1 MTVFTAADLSPNAS
15 LREVFSAHMARQP
28 KASVSANAGATNEI
42 AAARS
47 DAAFRALAALCRDL
61 LLQRWGKTQLEDI
74 ETVASGKMR
83 RVHYLSMEFLLGR
96 ALGNAI
102 AALGTMQ
109 ELRDLLAEL
118 GLDLS
123 EVLEGELD
131 AALGN
136 GGLGRLAACFL
147 DSFAELGL
155 PAFGY
160 GLRYQFGMF
169 AQRIEQGQQVEVPDD
184 WMRFGNAWEIER
196 PELRYQVAFGGAM
209 TGTGADRAWQPSE
222 IVLATAFDFIV
233 PAHHSERVA
242 TLRQWRASASE
253 TIDFKAFCRG
263 DIAAAGAQHLQVDA
277 LNWVL
282 YPDDSTQAGRELRLR
297 QEMLLVGASVQDII
311 ARHLRQGGVIAELG
325 LRNAIHLNDT
335 HPALAPV
342 ELMRLL
348 IDEHSLSFD
357 AAWQITQ
364 QAVSYTNHTLM
375 PEALETWPVAQ
386 FERVLPRHLEL
397 IYQIN
402 ARFLAAVRVR
412 VANNVGLVA
421 RVSLIDE
428 GNITL
433 GQERRVRMANLAIIA
448 SHKVN
453 GVAALHSQLMTQT
466 IFADFAKLL
475 PQRFHN
481 VTNGVTPRRWLAQCN
496 PGLAGLLDCTIGKEW
511 RKDTNQLA
519 LLAKHANEP
528 TIGGEF
534 LALKH
539 ANKQRLAARI
549 KRDLGLIIN
558 PNSLFDVQI
567 KRIHE
572 YKRQML
578 NLLHVVARYQAILA
592 APAAD
597 RSSFV
602 PRTVIIAGKA
612 ASAYHT
618 AKQIIRLAHDIS
630 DVVNN
635 DVRVGDRLKLV
646 FMPNYGVSLAEL
658 IIPAADLSEQIST
671 AGTEASGTG
680 NMKLALNGACTIG
693 TYDGANIEMA
703 QAIGAENVFEFG
715 LHSEAVTKRKQEGY
729 DPAALAG
736 SNPVLAEVLNAIGS
750 GAFCSDDP
758 CRYQALM
765 QDLQHRDQYFLLA
778 DFADYLRAQ
787 SAVDVLYQNPASW
800 AECALRN
807 VSGMGSFSVDRTV
820 AEYVERV
827 WQPDA
832 VRALVSSFDVG

>member
-1 MTVFTAADLSPNAS
+1 MTI
-15 LREVFSAHMARQP
+15 FSAAELPPSMSVVEAFSVRIAQQP
-28 KASVSANAGATNEI
+28 DAGLPVN
-42 AAARS
+42 
-47 DAAFRALAALCRDL
+47 AAFRALASVCRDL
-61 LLQRWGKTQLEDI
+61 LLQRWGKTQVEDMQ
-74 ETVASGKMR
+74 TVASGKMR

-102 AALGTMQ
+102 AALGATQ
-109 ELRDLLAEL
+109 ELRNLLEKL

-169 AQRIEQGQQVEVPDD
+169 AQRIEHGQQVEVPDD
-184 WMRFGNAWEIER
+184 WMRLGNAWEVER
-196 PELRYQVAFGGAM
+196 PELRYSVGFGGEM
-209 TGTGADRAWQPSE
+209 VGAGPDRIWQPGE
-222 IVLATAFDFIV
+222 FVLATAFDFIV
-233 PAHHSERVA
+233 PAHHSERVS

-253 TIDFKAFCRG
+253 TIDFKALCRG
-263 DIAAAGAQHLQVDA
+263 DVAAAGAQRLQVDA

-282 YPDDSTQAGRELRLR
+282 YPDDSTLAGRELRLR
-297 QEMLLVGASVQDII
+297 QEMLLVSASVQDII
-311 ARHLRQGGVIAELG
+311 ARHLKEGGAIAALG
-325 LRNAIHLNDT
+325 ARNAIHLNDT

-348 IDEHSLSFD
+348 IDEHRLSFD
-357 AAWQITQ
+357 DAWQITQ

-386 FERVLPRHLEL
+386 IERVLPRHLEL

-402 ARFLAAVRVR
+402 ARFLAAVRLR
-412 VANNVGLVA
+412 VPNDAGLVS

-428 GNITL
+428 GNIAR
-433 GQERRVRMANLAIIA
+433 GQERRVRMASLAIIA

-453 GVAALHSQLMTQT
+453 GVAALHSQLMTET
-466 IFADFAKLL
+466 IFADFASLF

-496 PGLAGLLDCTIGKEW
+496 PGLAALLDRTIGAAW
-511 RKDTNQLA
+511 RKDTNKLA
-519 LLAKHANEP
+519 LLAKYADDVDL
-528 TIGGEF
+528 GRDF
-534 LALKH
+534 LALKS

-549 KRDLGLIIN
+549 QRDLGLVIN

-572 YKRQML
+572 YKRQLL
-578 NLLHVVARYQAILA
+578 NLLHVVARYQAIVA
-592 APAAD
+592 APVAD
-597 RSSFV
+597 RCGFV

-618 AKQIIRLAHDIS
+618 AKLIIRLAHDMA

-635 DVRVGDRLKLV
+635 DARVGERLKLV

-693 TYDGANIEMA
+693 TFDGANIEMA
-703 QAIGAENVFEFG
+703 QAIGAENFFEFG
-715 LHSEAVTKRKQEGY
+715 LHSDAVTKLKHDGY
-729 DPAALAG
+729 DPAAIAL
-736 SNPVLAEVLNAIGS
+736 SNPQLAQVLHAIACGE
-750 GAFCSDDP
+750 FCADEP
-758 CRYQALM
+758 TRYQALID
-765 QDLQHRDQYFLLA
+765 DLRHRDQYLLLA
-778 DFADYLRAQ
+778 DFADYLAAQ
-787 SAVDVLYQNPASW
+787 SRVDALYEKPAAW

-807 VSGMGSFSVDRTV
+807 IAGMGGFSVDRTI
-820 AEYVERV
+820 AEYVGRV
-827 WQPDA
+827 WQPSA
-832 VRALVSSFDVG
+832 VANVGSSFDVG